1 MKKMVKFNSNTRN
14 TNIPLNGKPPFCV
27 KVNTNKQTMFLSD
40 GRIFSHQWASGF
52 LSWMPSS
59 KPKVSYFGNLWL
71 IPVILNSF
79 ISIKKVIVIIIVV
92 TIVRIVIIIK
102 IVSLV
107 SLLSIYRIVINAII
121 VRIIIIFT
129 KWPPP
134 WSS

>member
-1 MKKMVKFNSNTRN
+1 MVKFNSNTRN

-71 IPVILNSF
+71 IPDILISF
-79 ISIKKVIVIIIVV
+79 ISIKKVIVILIIVV

-107 SLLSIYRIVINAII
+107 NLLSIYRIVINAII